1 MALLDHDLYTYNMS
15 TCCYTCYHQC
25 WAVTNPSNV
34 PLLYIFARLVSLE
47 FDRGLKIRLNRVIPD
62 LYAPAKMVCIHVVSS
77 YLGFSLRWRVRKS

>member
-47 FDRGLKIRLNRVIPD
+47 FD
-62 LYAPAKMVCIHVVSS
+62 
-77 YLGFSLRWRVRKS
+77 